1 VAAAGATAVDRLLAA
16 AARFT
21 AWSSAVIVVHA
32 LHSAFPDPLGPA
44 GARAGPGRG
53 EVLAALNRQL
63 ADGLRALPRA
73 YMLDVPDALARR
85 RQGALDNPKLR
96 HLARMRFSE
105 PALEE
110 VARAYAQF
118 VAPITGRT
126 RKCVVVDLDN
136 TLWGGIVGED
146 GPHGIRLGDTSPGS
160 EFREFQQ
167 YLLSL
172 SQRGMLL
179 AINSKNNEADA
190 LEVIRSHEAMI
201 LRETAFSAVRINW
214 DHKSTNMVSIAEELG
229 IGLDALVFIDDSD
242 NERALMRQALP
253 QVLTVEMPR
262 DPARYRETLERLPEL
277 QTMTVTTE
285 DRARTQQYAERRQR
299 EQLRVA
305 AQSLDEYLGSLG
317 IVVEMAP
324 ASERTLPRVHQLFQR
339 TNQFNLTGRRYELGT
354 LASRAGDPAWRVYTT
369 HVSDRFGDHGLVATA
384 VVRLSA
390 DAWEIE
396 NLVMSCRVI
405 GYGIENALLARLA
418 ADARTAS
425 ARWLIGEFIPTAKNA
440 PARDFFSHSAF
451 VRDGAGAPSERWR
464 RDLVRAAV
472 TPPPWI
478 TVKAANGA

>member
-1 VAAAGATAVDRLLAA
+1 
-16 AARFT
+16 
-21 AWSSAVIVVHA
+21 
-32 LHSAFPDPLGPA
+32 
-44 GARAGPGRG
+44 
-53 EVLAALNRQL
+53 
-63 ADGLRALPRA
+63 
-73 YMLDVPDALARR
+73 
-85 RQGALDNPKLR
+85 
-96 HLARMRFSE
+96 
-105 PALEE
+105 
-110 VARAYAQF
+110 
-118 VAPITGRT
+118 
-126 RKCVVVDLDN
+126 
-136 TLWGGIVGED
+136 
-146 GPHGIRLGDTSPGS
+146 
-160 EFREFQQ
+160 
-167 YLLSL
+167 
-172 SQRGMLL
+172 
-179 AINSKNNEADA
+179 
-190 LEVIRSHEAMI
+190 
-201 LRETAFSAVRINW
+201 VRINW